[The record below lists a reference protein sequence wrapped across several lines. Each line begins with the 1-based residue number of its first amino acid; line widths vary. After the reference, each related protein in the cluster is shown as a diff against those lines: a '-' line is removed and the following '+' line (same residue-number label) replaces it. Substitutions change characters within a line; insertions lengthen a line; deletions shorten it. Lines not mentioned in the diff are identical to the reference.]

1 MRKVLEASGGT
12 GGFACLKPA
21 ESRLGKLKHAPHH
34 AQAGV
39 TLIEVL
45 IAITLL
51 SMLSVGMMVAMQ
63 IGLSAFAKTD
73 RRLMDNRRVSGAQ
86 RVLEQELE
94 GMMPVVAPCGASGT
108 KIGFFQ
114 GEPQTMRLVSTFSLQ
129 QAWRGQPQIL
139 ELFVIPGEDGRG
151 VRLVVNEVVF
161 PGPLGAGQLCLGMS
175 PDPLTG
181 INVPRFG
188 PAIPGPNSFVLADKL
203 AYCHFAFL
211 SPAPQPQLPPLWTE
225 NWSRA
230 GWPQAVRIDMAPL
243 DPDPSRLRPISVV
256 APIYVHRSPEIPY
269 GDY

>member
-1 MRKVLEASGGT
+1 MKSCPT
-12 GGFACLKPA
+12 GVK
-21 ESRLGKLKHAPHH
+21 LGKLKHAPRR
-34 AQAGV
+34 GV

-51 SMLSVGMMVAMQ
+51 TMLSVGMMVAMQ

-94 GMMPVVAPCGASGT
+94 GMMPVVAPCGREGM

-139 ELFVIPGEDGRG
+139 ELFVIPGENGRG
-151 VRLVVNEVVF
+151 VRLVVNEVAF
-161 PGPLGAGQLCLGMS
+161 TGPLGAGQLCVGMA
-175 PDPLTG
+175 PDPQTG
-181 INVPRFG
+181 ANVPRFS
-188 PAIPGPNSFVLADKL
+188 PVIPGPNSFVLADKL
-203 AYCHFAFL
+203 AYCHFSFL
-211 SPAPQPQLPPLWTE
+211 SPAPQPGLPPLWTGS
-225 NWSRA
+225 WSRP
-230 GWPQAVRIDMAPL
+230 GWPLAVRIDMAPL
-243 DPDPSRLRPISVV
+243 DPDPSRLQPISVV
-256 APIYVHRSPEIPY
+256 APIYIHRAPEIPY

>member
-1 MRKVLEASGGT
+1 MTNAN
-12 GGFACLKPA
+12 
-21 ESRLGKLKHAPHH
+21 SRA
-34 AQAGV
+34 AQAGL

-63 IGLSAFAKTD
+63 IGLAAFAKTD

-94 GMMPVVAPCGASGT
+94 GMMPVVAPCGTSGT

-114 GEPQTMRLVSTFSLQ
+114 GGPQTLRLVSTFSLQ

-139 ELFVIPGEDGRG
+139 ELFVIPGEEGRG
-151 VRLVVNEVVF
+151 VRLVVNEIVF
-161 PGPLGAGQLCLGMS
+161 PGPLGAGQFCLGMAQ
-175 PDPLTG
+175 DPLTG
-181 INVPRFG
+181 VNLPRFG
-188 PAIPGPNSFVLADKL
+188 PVVPGPNSFVLADKL
-203 AYCHFAFL
+203 AYCHFVFL
-211 SPAPQPQLPPLWTE
+211 SPGPQPQLPPLWTE
-225 NWSRA
+225 KWSRP
-230 GWPQAVRIDMAPL
+230 GWPLAVRIDMAPL